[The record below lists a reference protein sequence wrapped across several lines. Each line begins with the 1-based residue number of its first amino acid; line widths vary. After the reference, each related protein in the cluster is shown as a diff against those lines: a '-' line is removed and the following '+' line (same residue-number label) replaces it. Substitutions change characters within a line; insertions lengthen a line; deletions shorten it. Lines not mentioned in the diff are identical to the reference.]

1 LHINGAQLKS
11 VRLISFSGAL
21 IKQGDPSQNN
31 LSMQGVLPGSYLLVL
46 ETTQGWITEKIL
58 VRN

>member
-1 LHINGAQLKS
+1 LKS